1 DLQRQADA
9 IDTSL
14 ANRHV
19 AGIDGGES
27 LKSLLEQ
34 NDDVSRILRDKKG
47 SAIFEIPT
55 ALLERKT
62 SITSSAVGVATS
74 GVLAI
79 ERTPGIVTEARQQL
93 MIRDAL
99 TARPTAM
106 QVIDFVRVNSPL
118 VRRQYANRKSGQIGK
133 RRDVYNQFGTR
144 PDSRDSHSGE
154 PPSLGRYDRA
164 PRFHPNGP
172 VLLCLAG

>member
-1 DLQRQADA
+1 METAVLETSLKEIKTEILQKIEEHETASGAKSADLERRINDLQRQADA

-19 AGIDGGES
+19 AGIDGGGS

-62 SITSSAVGVATS
+62 SI
-74 GVLAI
+74 
-79 ERTPGIVTEARQQL
+79 
-93 MIRDAL
+93 
-99 TARPTAM
+99 
-106 QVIDFVRVNSPL
+106 
-118 VRRQYANRKSGQIGK
+118 
-133 RRDVYNQFGTR
+133 
-144 PDSRDSHSGE
+144 
-154 PPSLGRYDRA
+154 
-164 PRFHPNGP
+164 
-172 VLLCLAG
+172 